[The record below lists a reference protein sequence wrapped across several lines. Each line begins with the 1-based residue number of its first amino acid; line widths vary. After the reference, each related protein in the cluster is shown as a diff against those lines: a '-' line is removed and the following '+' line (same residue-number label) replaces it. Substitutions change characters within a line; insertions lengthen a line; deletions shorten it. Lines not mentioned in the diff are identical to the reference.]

1 MFLLFFFVIIFRLD
15 TREKYIRSKS
25 PNMLNRK
32 TIEVSSPA
40 INNKSN
46 VVNKEVQQRAR
57 TASMPGENRKVSIH
71 YLLYFITVVEC
82 YDKGSKVRI
91 EGWKHDNLHYY
102 STGGL
107 YIIYDNVYTF
117 GNKSASCML

>member
-1 MFLLFFFVIIFRLD
+1 MIYIMFVVLFVLIFRLD

-40 INNKSN
+40 INNKTN

-57 TASMPGENRKVSIH
+57 TASMPGENRKVRIY
-71 YLLYFITVVEC
+71 YLLFFHNC
-82 YDKGSKVRI
+82 CRR
-91 EGWKHDNLHYY
+91 
-102 STGGL
+102 
-107 YIIYDNVYTF
+107 
-117 GNKSASCML
+117 

>member
-1 MFLLFFFVIIFRLD
+1 
-15 TREKYIRSKS
+15 
-25 PNMLNRK
+25 MLNRK

-40 INNKSN
+40 INNKTN

-57 TASMPGENRKVSIH
+57 TASMPGENRKVRT
-71 YLLYFITVVEC
+71 LLFIIIFITVAE
-82 YDKGSKVRI
+82 DKGMIKEVQWG
-91 EGWKHDNLHYY
+91 GWKHDDLHYY

-107 YIIYDNVYTF
+107 YIIYDIVYTF